1 MRPLQI
7 LIVDDDSE
15 RRREVGD
22 LLRAAGHRPVE
33 ASDAGTASEA
43 LAVPGLD
50 LVVLD
55 LQARELDMAALR
67 NAIAAPSG
75 AVAPD
80 SLDDAERRH
89 IAATLRHTG
98 GNKRQAALLLGISR
112 STLLNKVR
120 RYHLE

>member
-7 LIVDDDSE
+7 LIVSDDPE

-22 LLRAAGHRPVE
+22 MLRAAGHRPVE
-33 ASDAGTASEA
+33 ASNAGTASEA

-50 LVVLD
+50 LVLLD
-55 LQARELDMAALR
+55 LHAPELDLAGLR
-67 NAIAAPSG
+67 NAVGAPA

-98 GNKRQAALLLGISR
+98 GNKRQA
-112 STLLNKVR
+112 
-120 RYHLE
+120 